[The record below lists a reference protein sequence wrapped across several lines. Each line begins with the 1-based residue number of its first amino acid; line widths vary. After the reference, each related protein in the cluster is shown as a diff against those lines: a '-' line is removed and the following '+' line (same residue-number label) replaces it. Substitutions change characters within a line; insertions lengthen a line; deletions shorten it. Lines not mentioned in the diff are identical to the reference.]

1 MNYKQCDIVLI
12 PFPYSDLSSF
22 RQRPAL
28 IISNSILNSTQD
40 VICCLVT
47 RNSDYNCLLM
57 PEDCFADGKLPFKSW
72 IKPYR
77 IFTVHKN
84 IIKKKI
90 CSVKGKF
97 YDKLLIEIQ
106 KYISR
111 D

>member
-1 MNYKQCDIVLI
+1 MMYKQRDIVLI

-22 RQRPAL
+22 KQRPAL
-28 IISNSILNSTQD
+28 IISNNNLNNTQD

-47 RNSDYNCLLM
+47 RNSGPNCLLI
-57 PEDCFADGKLPFKSW
+57 PANGFAEGKLPFKSW
-72 IKPYR
+72 VKPYR
-77 IFTVHKN
+77 VFTVHKS

-90 CSVKGKF
+90 CTLNFNF
-97 YDKLLIEIQ
+97 YDKFLNELQ